1 MPDPTHV
8 DRGRHAEDIAAAY
21 LALNGYAVLD
31 RNFRF
36 SRLEIDL
43 VARKENVLAVVEV
56 KFRRRFQKGGALG
69 AVGPRKQ
76 RDLETAAV
84 GYLRVREVGPV
95 RVRFDVIALEA
106 GEAGLT
112 LRHVKNAFPATGRY
126 RG

>member
-8 DRGRHAEDIAAAY
+8 DSGRYAEDLAAAY
-21 LALNGYAVLD
+21 LALCGYAVLD

-56 KFRRRFQKGGALG
+56 KFRRRFRKGGALR

-84 GYLRVREVGPV
+84 GYLRVREVRGV
-95 RVRFDVIALEA
+95 RVRFDVIAIET
-106 GEAGLT
+106 GTNGLT
-112 LRHVKNAFPATGRY
+112 LRHVPNAFPATGRY
-126 RG
+126 RA